1 VAADGPVR
9 PAVNR
14 RSVVRRVLFAAAVLA
29 LAALP
34 AIASP
39 YYLQLVTRIMIFG
52 IFALSLDLLVG
63 YTGLVSLG
71 HAAFF
76 GLGAYALALL
86 SPQDAA
92 ANLLTTLPAALGIAA
107 LVALAAG
114 VLVLRTSGVYFIM
127 VTLAIAQML
136 YYVFHDTKLGGGSDG
151 IYIYARPEIA
161 FGGWVLSLE
170 SKPGFYYLV
179 LLMLLAVYALLY
191 QLLRSPFGRALQGI
205 KVNEARMQSLG
216 FATFRYK
223 LAGFVIAGAL
233 GALAGYLGAMQF
245 GFVNPELLSWHASG
259 NVLMMVILGGVGS
272 LAGPVMG
279 AFAFVL
285 LQEVFESFTKHWL
298 LLMGGSVVL
307 VVLLLPKGLYGLL
320 DMIFPVQTSDD

>member
-1 VAADGPVR
+1 M
-9 PAVNR
+9 NR

-279 AFAFVL
+279 GFAFVL

>member
-1 VAADGPVR
+1 M
-9 PAVNR
+9 
-14 RSVVRRVLFAAAVLA
+14 FAAAVLA
-29 LAALP
+29 LAAAP

-39 YYLQLVTRIMIFG
+39 YYLQLVTKIMIFG

-76 GLGAYALALL
+76 GLGAYTLALL

-92 ANLLTTLPAALGIAA
+92 ANLLTTLPAAMGIAA

-136 YYVFHDTKLGGGSDG
+136 YYLFNDTRFGGGSDG
-151 IYIYARPEIA
+151 MYIYARPEIA
-161 FGGWVLSLE
+161 LAGWTLSFE
-170 SKPGFYYLV
+170 SKPGFYYFV
-179 LLMLLAVYALLY
+179 LFMLCAVYAVLFR
-191 QLLRSPFGRALQGI
+191 LLRSPFGRALQGI
-205 KVNEARMQSLG
+205 KVNEARMRSLG

-223 LAGFVIAGAL
+223 LAGFVVAGAL

-245 GFVNPELLSWHASG
+245 GFVNPELLSWHESG

-272 LAGPVMG
+272 LAGPVAG

-285 LQEVFESFTKHWL
+285 LQEAFESFTKHWL
-298 LLMGGSVVL
+298 LLMGGSIVL
-307 VVLLLPKGLYGLL
+307 VVLLLPKGLSGLL
-320 DMIFPVQTSDD
+320 DMLLGRVAADD